1 MIGPEMIGLDTN
13 ILVRYI
19 AQDDAVQSPLA
30 TKIIEDRLTE
40 EHPGFISLVTMAETV
55 WVLDR
60 SYGLSTA
67 EIAAAVERILQT
79 DILSVQNEQ
88 EVFTAMVALKA
99 AIGSFSDALIGAL
112 GTQAGCAATLTFDKK
127 AARLKEFELVTQ

>member
-40 EHPGFISLVTMAETV
+40 EHPGFISLVMNKKAEVVRVRFHRMAAEAA
-55 WVLDR
+55 LDR
-60 SYGLSTA
+60 LP
-67 EIAAAVERILQT
+67 RQ
-79 DILSVQNEQ
+79 
-88 EVFTAMVALKA
+88 M
-99 AIGSFSDALIGAL
+99 AIDQIVPADGAH
-112 GTQAGCAATLTFDKK
+112 AGAPA
-127 AARLKEFELVTQ
+127 

>member
-60 SYGLSTA
+60 SYGLSAA
-67 EIAAAVERILQT
+67 EIAATVERILQIDT
-79 DILSVQNEQ
+79 LFVQNEQ
-88 EVFTAMVALKA
+88 DVFTAMVALKTGA
-99 AIGSFSDALIGAL
+99 GAFSDALIGAL
-112 GTQAGCAATLTFDKK
+112 GRRAGCATTLTFDRK
-127 AARLKEFELVTQ
+127 ASRLQDFQLAV